1 MEQKSTSFNTETN
14 KPNHGGF
21 NTGAGESKSK
31 DFGDRTTEFYDETKK
46 TISDTYDKTTGAL
59 NKGYDQAMAYSRQN
73 PGITVLIALGSG
85 LAVGLLLA
93 SRSRERQ
100 TFYSSYAE
108 PVVNTLSDIVSDF
121 LRRR

>member
-1 MEQKSTSFNTETN
+1 MEQQKSTSCNTEN
-14 KPNHGGF
+14 DLGGRS
-21 NTGAGESKSK
+21 A
-31 DFGDRTTEFYDETKK
+31 EFYDETKK
-46 TISDTYDKTTGAL
+46 TVSDTYDKTTEAI

-93 SRSRERQ
+93 SRSRERE

-108 PVVNTLSDIVSDF
+108 PVVNSLSKIVSDF